1 MKFGIKLISIL
12 LSIIMISITSTCFAA
27 LVVDDKGQERVVSP
41 SVTTSSVTTS
51 SATTSSVPK
60 EAASTIQERATPILN
75 AYIWFGYAISLGMVV
90 FIGIKYMLGAADA
103 RANMK
108 TAIVGWL
115 IGALIVFMATTIA
128 SLAISF
134 SSPKDGEEKTV
145 GNANSMASEIV
156 SKGMELTN

>member
-1 MKFGIKLISIL
+1 MMKLGIKIISIL
-12 LSIIMISITSTCFAA
+12 LGIIMIVGTSTCFAA

-41 SVTTSSVTTS
+41 SVTTSS
-51 SATTSSVPK
+51 ATTSSPPK
-60 EAASTIQERATPILN
+60 EAAPQIQERATPILN
-75 AYIWFGYAISLGMVV
+75 AYIWFGYAVSLGMVV

-134 SSPKDGEEKTV
+134 SSPKDGDNKTI
-145 GNANSMASEIV
+145 GDANSIANEIV
-156 SKGMELTN
+156 SKGRELTGG